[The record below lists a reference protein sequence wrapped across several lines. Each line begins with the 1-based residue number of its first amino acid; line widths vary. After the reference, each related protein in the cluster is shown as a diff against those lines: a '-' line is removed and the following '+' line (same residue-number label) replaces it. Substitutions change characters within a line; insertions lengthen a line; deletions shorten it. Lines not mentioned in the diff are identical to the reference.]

1 MRKGLAMRFERVVV
15 TGGAGFLGSYVC
27 EELVFSGVS
36 VVCVDDLSTGRLSNV
51 DTVAEHPR
59 FHFQHA
65 DITEPLRVP
74 GPVDAVLHLACP
86 ASPADYLRE
95 PVRTM
100 RTGSLGT
107 LHALELAKAHRSRF
121 LLASTSEVYGDPL
134 RHPQTED
141 YWGNVNPVGPRSVYD
156 ESKRFSEALTTAYRG
171 QYGLRASIARIFN
184 SYGPR
189 MRPDDGRMIPTFIRQ
204 GLAGEPITVFGD
216 GAQTRSLC
224 YVSDTVRGLITLA
237 RSGIPG
243 PVNIGS
249 PEEHPVSRIAERVRE
264 LTGSSAPVV
273 HEQAM
278 TDDPR
283 RRCPDIAV
291 AARELGWAPEVS
303 LTEGLRR
310 TVDHFAAASFAH
322 RAAG

>member
-1 MRKGLAMRFERVVV
+1 MRFERVVV
-15 TGGAGFLGSYVC
+15 TGGAGFLGSHVC
-27 EELVFSGVS
+27 EELVATGVS
-36 VVCVDDLSTGRLSNV
+36 VVCVDDLSTGRLS
-51 DTVAEHPR
+51 TVEHIAGHER
-59 FHFQHA
+59 FCFVNA
-65 DITEPLRVP
+65 DVTGPLCLP
-74 GPVDAVLHLACP
+74 GPIDAVLHLACP
-86 ASPADYLRE
+86 ASPADYLRQ

-107 LHALELAKAHRSRF
+107 LHALELARAHRARF

-156 ESKRFSEALTTAYRG
+156 ESKRFSEALTLAYLG
-171 QYGLRASIARIFN
+171 QYGLDVAIARIFN

-189 MRPDDGRMIPTFIRQ
+189 MRPGDGRMIPTFIRQ

-216 GAQTRSLC
+216 GRQTRSLC
-224 YVSDTVRGLITLA
+224 YVTDTVRGLIALA
-237 RSGIPG
+237 CSDIPG

-249 PEEHPVSRIAERVRE
+249 PEEHTVTEIAELVRE

-273 HEQAM
+273 HGAAM

-283 RRCPDIAV
+283 RRCPDIGRAR
-291 AARELGWAPEVS
+291 RELGWAPRVP
-303 LTEGLRR
+303 LGEGLRR
-310 TVDHFAAASFAH
+310 TVDHFAAAQFAH
-322 RAAG
+322 RVAG

>member
-1 MRKGLAMRFERVVV
+1 MRFERVVV
-15 TGGAGFLGSYVC
+15 TGGAGFLGSHVC
-27 EELVFSGVS
+27 EELVFSGAS
-36 VVCVDDLSTGRLSNV
+36 VVCVDNLATGRLSNL
-51 DTVAEHPR
+51 DTVAGHPR
-59 FHFQHA
+59 FHFEHA
-65 DITEPLRVP
+65 DVTEPLRVP
-74 GPVDAVLHLACP
+74 GPVDVVLHLACP
-86 ASPADYLRE
+86 ASPAAYLRE
-95 PVRTM
+95 PVTTM

-107 LHALELAKAHRSRF
+107 LHALELARLHRARF

-156 ESKRFSEALTTAYRG
+156 ESKRFSEALTIAYQA
-171 QYGLRASIARIFN
+171 QYGVRGSIARIFN

-189 MRPDDGRMIPTFIRQ
+189 MRPDDGRMIPAFIRQ

-224 YVSDTVRGLITLA
+224 YVSDTVRGLIALA
-237 RSGIPG
+237 RNDFPG
-243 PVNIGS
+243 PVNIGGPDELS
-249 PEEHPVSRIAERVRE
+249 VTQIAERIRR
-264 LTGSSAPVV
+264 LTGGTAPVR
-273 HEQAM
+273 HGEAM

-283 RRCPDIAV
+283 RRCPDIAL
-291 AARELGWAPEVS
+291 ARRELGWAPQVS

-310 TVDHFAAASFAH
+310 TVDHFAATSFAH